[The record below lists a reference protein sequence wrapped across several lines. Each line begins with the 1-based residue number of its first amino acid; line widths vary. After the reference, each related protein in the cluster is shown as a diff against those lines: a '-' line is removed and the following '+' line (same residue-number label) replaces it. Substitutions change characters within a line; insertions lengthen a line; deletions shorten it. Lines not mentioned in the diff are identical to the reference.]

1 MILIWEVKNIY
12 YSKELYQIDLS
23 KIIKSYKNKLD
34 YRIDFEHEM
43 NKITRSLSADQHVD
57 LNKILFR
64 LGKMVEVDR
73 IYIFEFS
80 KDLKTMNN
88 TYEWCSEGTSP
99 QIDNLKNLRSD
110 IYPWWMKKLKNDEEI
125 IISDIN
131 NISEEGKKEKEIL
144 QQQSIKSVLVIP
156 LYTDKLIG
164 FMGFDDTDNIR
175 NWAREDVEILKAVGN
190 MITVYWDKKFKEDE
204 ITRINE
210 KLTETVKSIIYSLS
224 NINNSRDPY
233 TKKHAKN
240 VSLLSQEIAIKMGF
254 NKKEI
259 AILKTGA
266 LLHDI
271 GKLSIP
277 MSILFKPGA
286 LTDLEQEIVKQHSE
300 LGYNIIKDIKFSD
313 KIKKI
318 VLQHHERLDGSGY
331 PNNLEEKDIIIEA
344 QIVAVAD
351 AFESMIYHRAY
362 RPAFSIPEAVKIIKK
377 DRGRLLNIEAVEAC
391 INIIEEEGRD
401 FFE

>member
-1 MILIWEVKNIY
+1 MENIY

-23 KIIKSYKNKLD
+23 KMIKSYKNKLD

-57 LNKILFR
+57 LDKILFR

-80 KDLKTMNN
+80 KDLKNMNN
-88 TYEWCSEGTSP
+88 TYEWCSEGTLP
-99 QIDNLKNLRSD
+99 QIDNLKNIKSN
-110 IYPWWMKKLKNDEEI
+110 IYPWWMKKLKNNEEI

-131 NISEEGKKEKEIL
+131 NIPEEGKKEKEIL

-156 LYTDKLIG
+156 LYTDRLKG
-164 FMGFDDTDNIR
+164 FMGFDDVKRTRI
-175 NWAREDVEILKAVGN
+175 WAREDVEILKAAGD
-190 MITVYWDKKFKEDE
+190 MITVYWDRQSKEKE
-204 ITRINE
+204 ILRINE
-210 KLTETVKSIIYSLS
+210 KLSETVKSIIYSLS

-233 TKKHAKN
+233 TKKHAQN
-240 VSLLSQEIAIKMGF
+240 VSLLSREIGKKMGF
-254 NKKEI
+254 NKQEI
-259 AILKTGA
+259 AVLKTGA

-277 MSILFKPGA
+277 MSILFKPGE
-286 LTDLEQEIVKQHSE
+286 LTGLEQEIVKQHSQ

-331 PNNLEEKDIIIEA
+331 PNNLKEKDIIIEA

-351 AFESMIYHRAY
+351 VFESMIYHRAY
-362 RPAFSIPEAVKIIKK
+362 RPAFSIPEVIKIIKE
-377 DRGRLLNIEAVEAC
+377 DRGRLLNVEAVEAC
-391 INIIEEEGRD
+391 IDIIEKEGRE
-401 FFE
+401 FFEQITI